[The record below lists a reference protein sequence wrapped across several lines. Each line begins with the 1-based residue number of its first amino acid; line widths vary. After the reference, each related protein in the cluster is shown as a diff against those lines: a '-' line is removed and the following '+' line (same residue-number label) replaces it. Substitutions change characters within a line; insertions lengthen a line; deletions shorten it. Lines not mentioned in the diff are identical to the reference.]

1 MAIPDREI
9 RLVQITDTHL
19 FADPSQR
26 MRGLDTAQTLRQ
38 VVTHVRRH
46 YADAAACLLTGDLS
60 HDGQAGSYRLLQE
73 ILGALK
79 MPLLALPGNHDNKTL
94 MAQMLDDRRW
104 RYCPVFDIGPWRI
117 LNLDSV
123 VEDAEHGCL
132 DDAQLELT
140 RKALDSPR
148 RHALVCLHHPPLAIG
163 SRWLDRIGL
172 TNCAEFLE
180 AVDHSGGVRGVLWG
194 HIHQEFSERRNGVS
208 LWGTPS
214 TCVQFVP
221 RVDRFAV
228 DSRAPGYRVLD
239 LRKDGTL
246 GSHVERV
253 GD

>member
-38 VVTHVRRH
+38 VVTHVRTR

-60 HDGQAGSYRLLQE
+60 HDGDAGSYRLLRR
-73 ILGALK
+73 IMGSLN
-79 MPLLALPGNHDNKTL
+79 MPLLAIPGNHDNKTL
-94 MAQMLDDRRW
+94 MAQMLDDGRW
-104 RYCPVFDIGPWRI
+104 HYCPVFDIGTWRI

-140 RKALDSPR
+140 RQALDCPH

-163 SRWLDRIGL
+163 SRWLDCIGL
-172 TNCAEFLE
+172 TNRVEFLE
-180 AVDHSGGVRGVLWG
+180 AVDRSGVVRGVLWG
-194 HIHQEFSERRNGVS
+194 HIHQEFCECRNGVS
-208 LWGTPS
+208 LWGSPS
-214 TCVQFVP
+214 TCVQFMP
-221 RVDRFAV
+221 GVDRFAV
-228 DSRAPGYRVLD
+228 DARAPGYRVLD
-239 LRKDGTL
+239 LGQDGTL
-246 GSHVERV
+246 RSYVERV